1 MVSLMKSDSLAEYGL
16 TAASFPAFY
25 SKITSMRFPL
35 AVEEVLELRSLVNHT
50 ADIFE
55 EPADTPQFREFRESL
70 LTAIHSFGIEN
81 KHHSERLLKLLA
93 VLRELHYQHSV
104 DSRDTEQR
112 LRAALADGKNARSR
126 SVHYGIYALLATAAC
141 AIVWFGLQ
149 NPNWPIKALTTI
161 FALLGWDYFHSLP
174 ILDREMDRNTKQL
187 NEVLRKR
194 VDSLNWK
201 TLIHKLSLILGYKQ
215 IQGVEVFRR
224 NPERDRTYRPR
235 TYH

>member
-1 MVSLMKSDSLAEYGL
+1 MISLVNSDNLAEYGL

-35 AVEEVLELRSLVNHT
+35 AVEEVLELRSMVNHT
-50 ADIFE
+50 ADIFA
-55 EPADTPQFREFRESL
+55 EPDDTPQYREFRESL

-93 VLRELHYQHSV
+93 VLRELHYQHTV

-112 LRAALADGKNARSR
+112 LRAAIADGKDARSR
-126 SVHYGIYALLATAAC
+126 SVHYGIYALLATAVC
-141 AIVWFGLQ
+141 VIVWFGMQ
-149 NPNWPIKALTTI
+149 NPNWPIKALTTV

-174 ILDREMDRNTKQL
+174 ILEREMDRNTKQL

-194 VDSLNWK
+194 VDGLNWR

-215 IQGVEVFRR
+215 IQGVEVFRH
-224 NPERDRTYRPR
+224 NQEHDRTYRPR